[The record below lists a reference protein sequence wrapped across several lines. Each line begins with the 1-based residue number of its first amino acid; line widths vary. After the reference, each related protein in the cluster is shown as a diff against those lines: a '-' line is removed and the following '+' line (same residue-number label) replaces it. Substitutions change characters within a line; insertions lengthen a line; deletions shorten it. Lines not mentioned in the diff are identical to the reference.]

1 MQLFSQAHHRGTKG
15 GEAVTLTHFSGLG
28 LPGPFWTPLPPAT
41 SSEGHFR
48 LVLAKDTSL

>member
-1 MQLFSQAHHRGTKG
+1 MQLFSQAHHRGTEG
-15 GEAVTLTHFSGLG
+15 GEAVTLTHFSGRG
-28 LPGPFWTPLPPAT
+28 LPGSPFPPAT